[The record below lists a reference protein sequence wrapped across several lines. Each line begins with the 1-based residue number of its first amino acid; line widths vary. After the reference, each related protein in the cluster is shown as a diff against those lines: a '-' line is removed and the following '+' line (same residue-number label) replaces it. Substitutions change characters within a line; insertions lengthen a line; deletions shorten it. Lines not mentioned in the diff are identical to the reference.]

1 MLIASA
7 SAAAAVPRARAR
19 RSLASA
25 SVGYHS
31 FVRPLQAFER
41 ALPVGAVAGLLPL
54 LISAS
59 NAQVRQCLDQL
70 LRAARGGELA
80 ASKTL
85 ASSTLR
91 RKGSSRFFFSCICLQ
106 VYYISSKDAYKIR
119 PQYLGQQAKVRR
131 ITGPP
136 RRRRACTRLVWS
148 RPHLRNVR
156 EQGNASRATRTRFS

>member
-1 MLIASA
+1 M
-7 SAAAAVPRARAR
+7 
-19 RSLASA
+19 
-25 SVGYHS
+25 
-31 FVRPLQAFER
+31 
-41 ALPVGAVAGLLPL
+41 PL

-119 PQYLGQQAKVRR
+119 PQSLASRLDLAKIKAPGRESSARFAIVRPSPHARGACRFEKPSQTTLATSFTEALGNLVA
-131 ITGPP
+131 
-136 RRRRACTRLVWS
+136 RARPCNNCLRFDCRLLAVTRVAA
-148 RPHLRNVR
+148 RPHDVAVDL
-156 EQGNASRATRTRFS
+156 